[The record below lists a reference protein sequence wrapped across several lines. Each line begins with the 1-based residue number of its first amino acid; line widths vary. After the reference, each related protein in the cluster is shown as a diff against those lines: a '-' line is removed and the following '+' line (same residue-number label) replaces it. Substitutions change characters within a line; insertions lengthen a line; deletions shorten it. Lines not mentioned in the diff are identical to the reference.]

1 MIQAFVP
8 GTPQPQGSKNA
19 YKRGSRC
26 VIVETNKQLPKW
38 RKLVT
43 ERLESANV
51 SCQPLTGAVS
61 LTVTFLM
68 PQAKSNKKGLPYQK
82 PDLDKLI
89 RAIGDSATDA
99 GCISDDSQIC
109 QITANKVWAI
119 SENNAGVVITLEHY
133 TAEILDK

>member
-19 YKRGSRC
+19 YRRGSAC
-26 VIVETNKQLPKW
+26 VIVETNKNLPKW

-43 ERLESANV
+43 ERLEAANS
-51 SCQPLTGAVS
+51 SCEPLEGAVS

-99 GCISDDSQIC
+99 GCLSDDSQIC
-109 QITANKVWAI
+109 QITANKVWAL
-119 SENNAGVVITLEHY
+119 SENNAGVVITLEQY
-133 TAEILDK
+133 TADVIDK

>member
-19 YKRGSRC
+19 YRRGSKC
-26 VIVETNKQLPKW
+26 VIVESNKQLPAW

-43 ERLESANV
+43 ERLEAANT
-51 SCQPLTGAVS
+51 SCQPLEGAVS

-89 RAIGDSATDA
+89 RAIGDSSTDA

-109 QITANKVWAI
+109 EIVANKVWAI
-119 SENNAGVVITLEHY
+119 SEHQAGVVITLENY
-133 TAEILDK
+133 LGVSLSE

>member
-19 YKRGSRC
+19 YRRGSAC
-26 VIVETNKQLPKW
+26 VIVETNKNLPKW

-43 ERLESANV
+43 ERLEAANS
-51 SCQPLTGAVS
+51 SCEPLEGAVS

-99 GCISDDSQIC
+99 GCLSDDSQIC
-109 QITANKVWAI
+109 QITANKVWAL
-119 SENNAGVVITLEHY
+119 SENNAGVVITLEQY